1 MLRRPA
7 VTLGLLVMMLA
18 SAWLVL
24 RVPDMNAAVAF
35 FSNGIPTMVAGVA
48 VMALLAWLVIAVA
61 ICATFVRA
69 IREARG
75 AHPNGKLI
83 PSASMLLAVGLLLLV
98 LGVVQRTLPATSICC
113 GAGPANLREATQL
126 AR

>member
-7 VTLGLLVMMLA
+7 VTLGLLVIMFA

-24 RVPDMNAAVAF
+24 RVPDMNAAFAF
-35 FSNGIPTMVAGVA
+35 FSNGIPTMFAGVA
-48 VMALLAWLVIAVA
+48 VMALLAWFVIAVA
-61 ICATFVRA
+61 ICAAVVSA
-69 IREARG
+69 VREARRT
-75 AHPNGKLI
+75 HPKGKLI
-83 PSASMLLAVGLLLLV
+83 PSASMLLAVGLLLLI